1 MPLLLFIVF
10 ALLNCQGFS
19 AQSLTMHPDK
29 RLKAVIACD
38 AMNRLMVANDRIT
51 QLFGDNEAYE
61 VQSEENTGQVFLK
74 PTAENGKK
82 PLSVTLI
89 TENGLTQ
96 DLSLQPVEREATTII
111 LKSPPNFAMGDMP
124 QATLGSLRSTPG
136 FSGTQGLMPYAPT
149 QTPSTS
155 MGSNYGTSLGWQ
167 DQVMAAMK
175 SLVLGL
181 APVLDLTDAV
191 EGIKRYGPQ
200 GTEISLLEIFNLG
213 NFKGLKLN
221 IKNTSDRD
229 QELLEKDFWQ
239 QTDLALA
246 LEKRILPAG
255 TSTLLYVVV
264 R

>member
-19 AQSLTMHPDK
+19 ASQSLTMHPDK

-61 VQSEENTGQVFLK
+61 VQSEESTGQVFLK

-111 LKSPPNFAMGDMP
+111 LKGQLAIGDMP
-124 QATLGSLRSTPG
+124 QATAGDLRSISG
-136 FSGTQGLMPYAPT
+136 FAGAQGFLYSPPA
-149 QTPSTS
+149 QTSSTS
-155 MGSNYGTSLGWQ
+155 IGYGLGWQ
-167 DQVMAAMK
+167 DQVIAAMK
-175 SLVLGL
+175 SLVLGA
-181 APVLDLTDAV
+181 APVLELDDTV
-191 EGIKRYGPQ
+191 EDIKRHAPQ
-200 GTEISLLEIFNLG
+200 ATEITLLGIFNLG

-221 IKNTSDRD
+221 IKNTSDTD
-229 QELLEKDFWQ
+229 LELLEKDFWQ
-239 QTDLALA
+239 QMDLALA
-246 LEKRILPAG
+246 LEKRILLAG
-255 TSTLLYVVV
+255 TSTLLYVLV

>member
-1 MPLLLFIVF
+1 MNLLLFIVF
-10 ALLNCQGFS
+10 ALLNCRGFS
-19 AQSLTMHPDK
+19 ASQSLTMHPDK

-111 LKSPPNFAMGDMP
+111 LKGQSNFAMGDTP
-124 QATLGSLRSTPG
+124 QATLEGLRSTPG
-136 FSGTQGLMPYAPT
+136 FAGVHGFPYSPPA
-149 QTPSTS
+149 QTYSTS
-155 MGSNYGTSLGWQ
+155 IGYGLGWQ
-167 DQVMAAMK
+167 DQVMTAMK
-175 SLVLGL
+175 SLVLGS
-181 APVLDLTDAV
+181 APVLELDDTV
-191 EGIKRYGPQ
+191 EGIKRHAPQ
-200 GTEISLLEIFNLG
+200 AMEISLLEIFNLG
-213 NFKGLKLN
+213 NFKGLKLE
-221 IKNTSDRD
+221 IKNTSDTD
-229 QELLEKDFWQ
+229 LELFEKDFWQ

-246 LEKRILPAG
+246 LEKRILLAG
-255 TSTLLYVVV
+255 ASTLLYVVV